1 MSKPEVGRCSW
12 AGTDPVMIAYHDQE
26 WGRPVYDEPGLFELL
41 TLEGAQAGLS
51 WMTILRKR
59 EGYRKA
65 FAAFDPQRVAG
76 FDVRRIDQLVQNPD
90 IIRHRGKI
98 ESTVN
103 NARRIL
109 ALWNSGLTLAET
121 CWELVD
127 GKPLQAVHRSMTD
140 VPARSSV
147 SAQLSKSLKKL
158 GFRFVGD
165 TTCYSFLQAAGLVND
180 HLQSCPQHQLCQSL
194 ASSSAFSRKASARDM
209 NSSTEAPGRN

>member
-1 MSKPEVGRCSW
+1 MSDIESKRCSW
-12 AGTDPVMIAYHDQE
+12 AGSDPLMIAYHDQE
-26 WGRPVYDEPGLFELL
+26 WGRPVYEETALFEFL

-51 WMTILRKR
+51 WLTILRKR

-65 FAAFDPQRVAG
+65 FAGFDPQRVAG
-76 FDVRRIDQLVQNPD
+76 FDSRRIDQLVLNPD
-90 IIRHRGKI
+90 IVRHRGKI

-109 ALWNSGLTLAET
+109 SLWNSGQTLAGI

-127 GKPLQAVHRSMTD
+127 GKPLQHKHHAMGDVASRS
-140 VPARSSV
+140 AV
-147 SAQLSKSLKKL
+147 SAQLSKRLKKL

-180 HLQSCPQHQLCQSL
+180 HLLACPQHAQCLELGL
-194 ASSSAFSRKASARDM
+194 AMGQEPRLAA
-209 NSSTEAPGRN
+209 GRNPD